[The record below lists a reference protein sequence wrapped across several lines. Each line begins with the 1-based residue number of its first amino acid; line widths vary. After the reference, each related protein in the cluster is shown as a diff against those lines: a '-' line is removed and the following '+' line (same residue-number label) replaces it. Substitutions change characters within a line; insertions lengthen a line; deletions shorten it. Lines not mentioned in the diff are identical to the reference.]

1 LSKDLGKQI
10 QDITSKIQ
18 DNKSGALYTQLFNGI
33 HAFGGIGRA
42 FDNEQKTRSLVETTL
57 ISAISSLQDVQID
70 MEINLNLFKHLRPD
84 IVILERKQIGEDI
97 GDKLSCLKG
106 PGKML
111 FVVEVKKVDQ
121 KDSKSK

>member
-1 LSKDLGKQI
+1 MI
-10 QDITSKIQ
+10 
-18 DNKSGALYTQLFNGI
+18 
-33 HAFGGIGRA
+33 
-42 FDNEQKTRSLVETTL
+42 
-57 ISAISSLQDVQID
+57 DVQID

-84 IVILERKQIGEDI
+84 IVILERKQQGEDI
-97 GDKLSCLKG
+97 GDLLSCLKG